1 MTSINVRLADGTQ
14 LTIKEGDKYSD
25 LVKDKKLEKLA
36 PLFDVIDNTGGVD
49 GEKVVNGKELDLI
62 KTAIEK
68 MDGNINNYD
77 IDKYC
82 KDILESDNMET
93 FIKTNA
99 PAKKAVVSQDGK
111 TSQKAFNQYILNLGQ
126 KYDKAELEKSFN
138 GTTHKISSGD
148 TLYRIAKDALGEGA
162 TNRAI
167 NDKMAQIA
175 VLNNLKDVNNI
186 KIGTELKIAGNV
198 STKGT
203 NPSTVPEGKEDPI
216 TGKESKIAVSENGV
230 DSSWGNGED
239 VADHA
244 GVKKYTKGEATKYQ
258 AEVDGVKITGATV
271 EEVEAKKKAYE
282 EAAVT
287 AKPAEEADE
296 AATARKAKN
305 LEALRTRIAA
315 ADGNV
320 EAIKKAIDELKNPDL
335 TDSTSAEYKAL
346 VQELFDTKNPDVI
359 RKLLVNAAKEEIL
372 EVVNKNDIAALSKID
387 ISHLNDEEKKE
398 VYTVLAN
405 KAVGEFTAEGKAG
418 NLENTKYIEA
428 AFDWIDG
435 SSLSD
440 ENKVLT
446 KTQILESYF
455 KVETSKDADGN
466 EVKTY
471 KFEPSR
477 RPTKDEMEK
486 LAERAELS
494 EDMNLALVKSI
505 KLEEMG
511 PNEYNAALEYCM
523 GNRIV
528 PHYAEMVDKMNA
540 EDVLDFIENK
550 ATVDRNWNLPYDK
563 IMEKFPNDPKI
574 FATLGKYMDGNSTI
588 SDANKLVLAKNFME
602 IDADGNVKFDPAKL
616 PEGVTTRKILDVMLP
631 KDCTKGEYE
640 KIYRAILAT
649 MNQNSGDFLSAI
661 NNHTRSEETQ
671 KLINEKIRTFVL
683 DTSKS
688 GSDEYNRLALFA
700 YKTGIVDD
708 ADMLK
713 VFDASSDKMKAN
725 LINSG
730 YTRNGGLVVVK
741 SGDSVDKIVKK
752 YLAAHLDKFPQL
764 QKSVKSDSKKWT
776 PERINV
782 ALNDYMQDFRVDIM
796 KELGIDDP
804 TKLKA
809 GQIINLK
816 RVNWSK
822 HQPNWL
828 KYNIFY

>member
-36 PLFDVIDNTGGVD
+36 PLFDIIDNTGGVD

-82 KDILESDNMET
+82 KDIIESDNVET

-99 PAKKAVVSQDGK
+99 PVKKTVVSQDGK

-126 KYDKAELEKSFN
+126 KYDKAELEKSFS

-203 NPSTVPEGKEDPI
+203 NPGTVPGDKKDPI

-230 DSSWGNGED
+230 DSSWGEGED

-244 GVKKYTKGEATKYQ
+244 GVKKYTKGEETKYQ
-258 AEVDGVKITGATV
+258 TEVDGVKITGDTV

-282 EAAVT
+282 EAVVA
-287 AKPAEEADE
+287 AKPADEADE
-296 AATARKAKN
+296 VATARKAKN
-305 LEALRTRIAA
+305 LEALKARIAA
-315 ADGNV
+315 ADGNI

-346 VQELFDTKNPDVI
+346 VQGLFDTKNPDVI
-359 RKLLVNAAKEEIL
+359 RKLLVNAKKEEIL
-372 EVVNKNDIAALSKID
+372 EVANKYGIVASSKID
-387 ISHLNDEEKKE
+387 ISHLNDEEIEE
-398 VYTVLAN
+398 VYTALVN
-405 KAVGEFTAEGKAG
+405 KAV
-418 NLENTKYIEA
+418 
-428 AFDWIDG
+428 
-435 SSLSD
+435 
-440 ENKVLT
+440 
-446 KTQILESYF
+446 
-455 KVETSKDADGN
+455 
-466 EVKTY
+466 
-471 KFEPSR
+471 
-477 RPTKDEMEK
+477 
-486 LAERAELS
+486 
-494 EDMNLALVKSI
+494 
-505 KLEEMG
+505 EE
-511 PNEYNAALEYCM
+511 
-523 GNRIV
+523 
-528 PHYAEMVDKMNA
+528 VDKMNA
-540 EDVLDFIENK
+540 EEVLDFIDNLTDENHY
-550 ATVDRNWNLPYDK
+550 LPYDK
-563 IMEKFPNDPKI
+563 IIEKFPDSPEVLN
-574 FATLGKYMDGNSTI
+574 ALGKYMDDGSTI
-588 SDANKLVLAKNFME
+588 SEANKLVLAKNFME

-616 PEGVTTRKILDVMLP
+616 PEGVTTRNILDYMLP
-631 KDCTKGEYE
+631 KDCTKGDAE

-649 MNQNSGDFLSAI
+649 MNQNSYDFLSAI

-671 KLINEKIRTFVL
+671 KLIKEKIRTFVL
-683 DTSKS
+683 DTSKA

-700 YKTGIVDD
+700 YRTGVIDNN
-708 ADMLK
+708 DMVK
-713 VFDASSDKMKAN
+713 VYNASSARMKAN

-730 YTRNGGLVVVK
+730 FTLGGKLVVVK
-741 SGDSVDKIVKK
+741 SGDSIDKIVKK

-776 PERINV
+776 PERIDE
-782 ALNDYMQDFRVDIM
+782 ALNDYMQDFRGDIM

-804 TKLKA
+804 TKLQE
-809 GQIINLK
+809 GQIIDLG
-816 RVNWSK
+816 VINWSK
-822 HQPNWL
+822 HQPNWFN
-828 KYNIFY
+828 YNLFY